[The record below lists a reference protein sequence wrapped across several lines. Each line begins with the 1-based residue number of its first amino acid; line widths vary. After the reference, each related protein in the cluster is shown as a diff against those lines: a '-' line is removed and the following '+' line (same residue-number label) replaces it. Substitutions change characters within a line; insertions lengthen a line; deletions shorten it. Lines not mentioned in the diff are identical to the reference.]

1 MEWIQENGWSLITGL
16 LAVWA
21 LYVSKWQQKKLER
34 TARRFDIAN
43 RLDQLLDDYHSSR
56 EMYYAIESGA
66 EKINAAMVEFKE
78 HMVNVI
84 AETNKL
90 GGDCTIMQ
98 HTLALLEEGDSMDN
112 QFEKLKESADRIENM
127 VDSILSWKLTDASNN
142 KHISE
147 KFLTKGENFVL
158 DVIEI
163 QKRFKFEQKMAKE
176 SVDTRLS
183 LLSQAEELLSKQ
195 DRNFISYEELLGELD
210 EPKII
215 IPNFL
220 TSKK

>member
-1 MEWIQENGWSLITGL
+1 MEWIQENGWSLITAL

-43 RLDQLLDDYHSSR
+43 RLDQLLDDYHSSK
-56 EMYYAIESGA
+56 EMYYTIESGA
-66 EKINAAMVEFKE
+66 EKIKAAMVEFKE
-78 HMVNVI
+78 PMVNVI

-90 GGDCTIMQ
+90 GIDCTIMQ
-98 HTLALLEEGDSMDN
+98 HTLALLGEDDSMDSL
-112 QFEKLKESADRIENM
+112 FEKLKKSADRIENM
-127 VDSILSWKLTDASNN
+127 VDSISEWKLTDASN

-158 DVIEI
+158 DVIQI
-163 QKRFKFEQKMAKE
+163 QKRFKFEQKMVKE
-176 SVDTRLS
+176 LVDTRLS
-183 LLSQAEELLSKQ
+183 LLSQAEELLSEQ
-195 DRNFISYEELLGELD
+195 DRNFILYKELLGELD

-215 IPNFL
+215 IPNFF